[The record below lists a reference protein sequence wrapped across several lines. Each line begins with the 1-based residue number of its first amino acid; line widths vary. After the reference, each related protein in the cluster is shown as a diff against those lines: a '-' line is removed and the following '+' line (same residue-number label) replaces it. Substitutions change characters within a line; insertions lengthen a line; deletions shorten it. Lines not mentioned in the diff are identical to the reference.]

1 MADEVLMYAVA
12 FTGLFGEGLKDVATP
27 TFHAELKKLGVDL
40 AKPLPGYPYALWESA
55 IELGLVFPSRF
66 NRLSM

>member
-40 AKPLPGYPYALWESA
+40 A

-66 NRLSM
+66 NRLSV